1 MAKVNYVVCPSC
13 HRDYYIEKMLSKAL
27 TANPGLM
34 LKCPFCKL
42 DFNLEKGPTHGKAS
56 SPDPQRQKPAGC

>member
-1 MAKVNYVVCPSC
+1 MAKVNYVACPSC

-27 TANPGLM
+27 EVNPALM

-42 DFNLEKGPTHGKAS
+42 DFNLEKKADSQKAAKAS
-56 SPDPQRQKPAGC
+56 Q

>member
-27 TANPGLM
+27 AANPGLM

-42 DFNLEKGPTHGKAS
+42 DFALKQA
-56 SPDPQRQKPAGC
+56 PDAISEPGSQSRG

>member
-1 MAKVNYVVCPSC
+1 MAKVNYVACPSC

-27 TANPGLM
+27 EANPALM

-42 DFNLEKGPTHGKAS
+42 DFNLEKKA
-56 SPDPQRQKPAGC
+56 DLLRPAKAGQ

>member
-1 MAKVNYVVCPSC
+1 MAKVNYVACPSC

-27 TANPGLM
+27 EADPGLM

-42 DFNLEKGPTHGKAS
+42 DFNLEKKADFPGSAGLESGPAKAG
-56 SPDPQRQKPAGC
+56 Q